1 MKISDETFIIM
12 TFPPWNPR
20 IFLYLHGL
28 KTEISHG
35 VEPDRDIPRPSHRL
49 WSQVQAASVA
59 WQDLTI
65 FCSKGWNFGQPK
77 RDSMRSQNHKI
88 RCGEDVSYVF
98 WTVQRRAF
106 KAFVAPFFTWDQ
118 WHGPGQQNDDK
129 GLIRALLG
137 SNTSI
142 CLRHSLDTVNSGSFW
157 HSSKTQAGDL
167 CVIAWII
174 LNQTLNPK
182 PETLKTIENQ
192 ETTLNLNFKAQIC

>member
-1 MKISDETFIIM
+1 MSPLNITQPLGIWSIMATFSGDVQYSQNG
-12 TFPPWNPR
+12 TFTNP
-20 IFLYLHGL
+20 
-28 KTEISHG
+28 
-35 VEPDRDIPRPSHRL
+35 
-49 WSQVQAASVA
+49 
-59 WQDLTI
+59 
-65 FCSKGWNFGQPK
+65 C
-77 RDSMRSQNHKI
+77 SMRSQNHKI
-88 RCGEDVSYVF
+88 RCGEDMPAMF

-118 WHGPGQQNDDK
+118 WHGPGQQNDL

-174 LNQTLNPK
+174 LNPKTDPKTLNPK

-192 ETTLNLNFKAQIC
+192 ETTLNLNSKAQNC